1 MNIVSMNDVS
11 RVILQAGRARRVT
24 STTAQVSI
32 IAMATVN
39 ALALT
44 RVSVQRDGV
53 DRTAS

>member
-11 RVILQAGRARRVT
+11 RVILQAGRVRRVT
-24 STTAQVSI
+24 SMTAQVSI